1 MAVQMNLSGDRRS
14 FFIPPELCQR
24 LQRIL
29 MDNWCADVTEAL
41 AYGGDGKITGALYSV
56 RDKVV
61 LKLSAPTGTNSLV
74 VSKTI
79 LSQKGKGTYTELF
92 RDLMAA
98 TDKADA
104 KLVIPCVSS
113 PGLVEWCHRFGF
125 VKSTEDNSYFHVKV

>member
-1 MAVQMNLSGDRRS
+1 
-14 FFIPPELCQR
+14 
-24 LQRIL
+24 

-56 RDKVV
+56 GDKVV

-92 RDLMAA
+92 RDLMTA